1 MRGGG
6 WILTA
11 GACAVL
17 ALAGGCGGAAEQTP
31 GDTVRQVANG
41 PLATADAGPTVKG
54 AAARRAR
61 VPILMYHVIADA
73 PPGAAYPGLW
83 VPKRAFAEQMYV
95 LREAGYRAVTMQQVL
110 DAWTTGAELPAK
122 PLVVSF
128 DDGNRTQVEGAGPM
142 LKALGW
148 PGVLSLELNNLGSK
162 GIKVSAVRALIDAG
176 WEIGSHTV
184 SHPDLTKVS
193 DAQLRAELEDSRAQ
207 IAERFGLDATIF
219 CYPAGKYDAHVEAAV
234 RAAGYAAAL
243 AEGSGAASPTDDRY
257 ALPRIRVDASES
269 AATLLA
275 VVDGATAG

>member
-1 MRGGG
+1 MRGRG

-31 GDTVRQVANG
+31 DDTVRQVANG
-41 PLATADAGPTVKG
+41 PLTAGDVGPTITG
-54 AAARRAR
+54 AAARRVR
-61 VPILMYHVIADA
+61 VAILMYHVIADA

-83 VPKRAFAEQMYV
+83 VPKRTFAEQMYV
-95 LREAGYRAVTMQQVL
+95 LREAGYRAVTMQRVL

-148 PGVLSLELNNLGSK
+148 PGVLNLELNNLGAK

-193 DAQLRAELEDSRAQ
+193 DARLRAELEDSKAQ

-219 CYPAGKYDAHVEAAV
+219 CYPAGKYDARVEAAV

-257 ALPRIRVDASES
+257 ALPRIRVNASES
-269 AATLLA
+269 AATLLS
-275 VVDGATAG
+275 VVDSATAG

>member
-1 MRGGG
+1 MGGRG

-11 GACAVL
+11 GACAIL
-17 ALAGGCGGAAEQTP
+17 ALAEGCGGATERSP
-31 GDTVRQVANG
+31 DDTVRQVANG
-41 PLATADAGPTVKG
+41 PLSTGEIGPTIKG
-54 AAARRAR
+54 AAARRVR

-73 PPGAAYPGLW
+73 PPDAAYPGLW
-83 VPKRAFAEQMYV
+83 VPKRSFAEQMYV

-110 DAWTTGAELPAK
+110 DAWTTGAELPAQ

-148 PGVLSLELNNLGSK
+148 PGVLNLELNNLGST

-193 DAQLRAELEDSRAQ
+193 DTQLRAELEDSKAR

-219 CYPAGKYDAHVEAAV
+219 CYPAGKHDARVEAAV
-234 RAAGYAAAL
+234 QAAGYAAAL
-243 AEGSGAASPTDDRY
+243 AEGSGVASPADDRY

-275 VVDGATAG
+275 VVDSATAG